1 LPPPFRSCR
10 GHWQSRRTEQDY
22 ISGPHHHRELGRSAR
37 LLSLHRVSLHN
48 LDSWMKHKVKSAA
61 MFRGEVRAR
70 KREFAVSRAEA
81 AFTEGR
87 YGDVVKF
94 ARLAVRCNSRYHPRS
109 RQKLLQWRARLLA
122 RIRQAARASGSQCGP
137 SRIKWTGT

>member
-1 LPPPFRSCR
+1 V
-10 GHWQSRRTEQDY
+10 GHTIIASS
-22 ISGPHHHRELGRSAR
+22 SGPRAH
-37 LLSLHRVSLHN
+37 SLHRLSLHN
-48 LDSWMKHKVKSAA
+48 LDSWMKNKVKSGA

-81 AFTEGR
+81 AFAEGR

-94 ARLAVRCNSRYHPRS
+94 ARLAVRCNSRHHPRS

-122 RIRQAARASGSQCGP
+122 RIRQAARPGGSQRGP
-137 SRIKWTGT
+137 GRIKWTGS